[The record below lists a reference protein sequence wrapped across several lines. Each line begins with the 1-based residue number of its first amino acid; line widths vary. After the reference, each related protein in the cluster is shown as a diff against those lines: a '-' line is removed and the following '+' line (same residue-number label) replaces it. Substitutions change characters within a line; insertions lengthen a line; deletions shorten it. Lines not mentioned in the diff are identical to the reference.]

1 MPAEL
6 EWAAG
11 YLTQARVELA
21 AAREPVDSSVRAML
35 LQMTFEKIAKA
46 ALLKNGQ
53 WSIAR
58 AQQNHHGA
66 THMMGQLLQRRQLNK
81 LDYNRNTLQNVIKPF
96 VDQLEQLHP
105 AVARAQGRNAGPW
118 LEYPWPTPLNSVAVP
133 CRDLPNLA
141 DFGVRSARVL
151 QLLQFAQHLLDE
163 HDRLFG

>member
-81 LDYNRNTLQNVIKPF
+81 LDYNRNTLQNVIN
-96 VDQLEQLHP
+96 LSIRGL
-105 AVARAQGRNAGPW
+105 RRS
-118 LEYPWPTPLNSVAVP
+118 TPS
-133 CRDLPNLA
+133 RYLA
-141 DFGVRSARVL
+141 AIF
-151 QLLQFAQHLLDE
+151 QT
-163 HDRLFG
+163 